1 VVSEQPTGHIFFLTA
16 NFPKKHML
24 KSMTGYGQG
33 TASGD
38 TFSVTVD
45 IRSVNNRNLD
55 IHWRAPQDL
64 ASLEIPL
71 KKQVQAVISRGRVDV
86 TINFLQ
92 TADTVYELNR
102 PLIRGYLDALRM
114 MRDEFGL
121 WGDADL
127 ATIARLPNVLLPQTT
142 SNTLSDSVVQGVEA
156 ALTQALTALV
166 AMRAVEGHELQKELL
181 SRVERIEKQ
190 VVVVESGA
198 GGLVDAYRKKLRERL
213 NELLEKSQVDET
225 RLAQEVAYLAER
237 SDISEEIARLKSH
250 LGQLR
255 EQLAGDGEIGKK
267 LDFLLQE
274 TNREANTILS
284 KSSELSIC
292 DAAIDIKTEVEK
304 LREQSQNV
312 E

>member
-1 VVSEQPTGHIFFLTA
+1 
-16 NFPKKHML
+16 
-24 KSMTGYGQG
+24 MTGYGQG

-71 KKQVQAVISRGRVDV
+71 KKQVQAAISRGRVDV
-86 TINFLQ
+86 TIGFVQ

-102 PLIRGYLDALRM
+102 PLIRGYLDALRT

-121 WGDADL
+121 AGDADL
-127 ATIARLPNVLLPQTT
+127 STIARLPNVLLPQTT

-181 SRVERIEKQ
+181 SRVERIEGK
-190 VVVVESGA
+190 VTIIESGA
-198 GGLVDAYRKKLRERL
+198 GGLVDAYRNKLRDRL
-213 NELLEKSQVDET
+213 SELLEKSQVDET

-250 LGQLR
+250 LTQLR
-255 EQLAGDGEIGKK
+255 ELLAGDGEIGKK

>member
-1 VVSEQPTGHIFFLTA
+1 
-16 NFPKKHML
+16 ML

-33 TASGD
+33 SASGEN
-38 TFSVTVD
+38 FSVTVD

-64 ASLEIPL
+64 ASLEIAL
-71 KKQVQAVISRGRVDV
+71 KKQVQAAISRGRVDV
-86 TINFLQ
+86 TIGFSQ
-92 TADTVYELNR
+92 TTDASYELNR
-102 PLIRGYLDALRM
+102 PLIRGYLQALKT

-121 WGDADL
+121 AGDADL
-127 ATIARLPNVLLPQTT
+127 ATIARLPNVLLSQATG
-142 SNTLSDSVVQGVEA
+142 NTLSDAVVQGVEA

-166 AMRAVEGHELQKELL
+166 AMRAVEGHELQRELL
-181 SRVERIEKQ
+181 ARVDRIEKF
-190 VVVVESGA
+190 VTVIETGA
-198 GGLVDAYRKKLRERL
+198 DGLVDAYREKVRKRIT
-213 NELLEKSQVDET
+213 ELLEKATIDET

-237 SDISEEIARLKSH
+237 SDITEEITRLKSH
-250 LGQLR
+250 LVQLR
-255 EQLAGDGEIGKK
+255 ELIGGDGEIGKK

-292 DAAIDIKTEVEK
+292 DSAIEIKTEVEK
-304 LREQSQNV
+304 LREQAQNV

>member
-1 VVSEQPTGHIFFLTA
+1 
-16 NFPKKHML
+16 ML

-38 TFSVTVD
+38 TFTVTVD

-64 ASLEIPL
+64 VSLEIPL
-71 KKQVQAVISRGRVDV
+71 KKRIQAAVSRGRIDV
-86 TINFLQ
+86 IISFAQ

-102 PLIRGYLDALRM
+102 PLIRGYLEALRT

-121 WGDADL
+121 AGEADL
-127 ATIARLPNVLLPQTT
+127 ATLARLPNVMLAQ
-142 SNTLSDSVVQGVEA
+142 SNGNTLNDSVIQGVESA
-156 ALTQALTALV
+156 MTHALAALV
-166 AMRAVEGHELQKELL
+166 AMRAVEGHELQKELMA
-181 SRVERIEKQ
+181 RIDRIEKQ
-190 VVVVESGA
+190 VVVIESGS
-198 GGLVDAYRKKLRERL
+198 GGLVDAYREKLRKRVT
-213 NELLEKSQVDET
+213 ELLDKTTIDET

-250 LGQLR
+250 LTQLR
-255 EQLAGDGEIGKK
+255 ELLAGDNEIGKK

-292 DAAIDIKTEVEK
+292 DAAIEIKTEVEK
-304 LREQSQNV
+304 LREQAQNV

>member
-1 VVSEQPTGHIFFLTA
+1 
-16 NFPKKHML
+16 ML

-33 TASGD
+33 SASGEN
-38 TFSVTVD
+38 FNVTVD

-64 ASLEIPL
+64 APLEIAL
-71 KKQVQAVISRGRVDV
+71 KKQVQAAISRGRVDV
-86 TINFLQ
+86 TINFAQ
-92 TADTVYELNR
+92 TADTLYELNR
-102 PLIRGYLDALRM
+102 PLIRGYLEALKT

-121 WGDADL
+121 SGDADL
-127 ATIARLPNVLLPQTT
+127 ATIARLPNIMLSQTGG
-142 SNTLSDSVVQGVEA
+142 NTLGETVVQGVEA
-156 ALTQALTALV
+156 ALTHALTSLV

-181 SRVERIEKQ
+181 ARVDRIEKS
-190 VVVVESGA
+190 VTIIETGA
-198 GGLVDAYRKKLRERL
+198 DGLVDAYREKIRKRIA
-213 NELLEKSQVDET
+213 ELLEKTAIDET

-237 SDISEEIARLKSH
+237 SDITEEITRLKSH
-250 LGQLR
+250 LVQLR
-255 EQLAGDGEIGKK
+255 ELISSDGEIGKK

-292 DAAIDIKTEVEK
+292 DSAIDIKTEVEK
-304 LREQSQNV
+304 LREQAQNV

>member
-1 VVSEQPTGHIFFLTA
+1 
-16 NFPKKHML
+16 ML
-24 KSMTGYGQG
+24 KSMTGYGKG
-33 TASGD
+33 TVTGENF
-38 TFSVTVD
+38 TVTVD
-45 IRSVNNRNLD
+45 MRSVNNRNLD

-64 ASLEIPL
+64 APLEIPL
-71 KKQVQAVISRGRVDV
+71 KKQVQAVLARGRVDV
-86 TINFLQ
+86 NVSFQQ
-92 TADTVYELNR
+92 TGDTTFELNR
-102 PLIRGYLDALRM
+102 PLIRGYLEAMRL

-121 WGDADL
+121 AGEPDL
-127 ATIARLPNVLLPQTT
+127 AALARLPNVLIAPST
-142 SNTLSDSVVQGVEA
+142 NTLSDTVLQGIEA

-181 SRVERIEKQ
+181 GRVDRIEKN
-190 VVVVESGA
+190 VGIIEANA
-198 GGLVDAYRKKLRERL
+198 GSIADFYREKLHKRL
-213 NELLEKSQVDET
+213 SEVLEKTVVDET

-237 SDISEEIARLKSH
+237 CDISEEIARLNSH

-255 EQLAGDGEIGKK
+255 ELLSGDGEIGKK

-284 KSSELSIC
+284 KASELEIC

-304 LREQSQNV
+304 LREQANNV